1 MNCPRK
7 TLEIAIVGNGAAA
20 AEAVLSMRAAGYQ
33 GEIDLFTDNPYP
45 PYNPMLGTYYLSG
58 AVAAEQCFP
67 FGDESFYDR
76 NRVRARL
83 GSVVTELDP
92 EARSL
97 ATEDG
102 TRYQYRLC
110 LVATGARTTC
120 PPLPGLI
127 PDGDGSR
134 VFGLRSFDDA
144 VRLSDALGRAIHGA
158 AEQDRK
164 PRGMVLGASFA
175 GIKVADVLRQAGMDV
190 LIVEREPFILP
201 LSAHP
206 DCATVMQ
213 EHLMEKGFDVRVGA
227 SLCSVES
234 SSDSLV
240 AHFSGPDEVEEADLL
255 VVCTGSRPNLSFL
268 EPGRVETDVGLVV
281 DEHLE
286 TSAPG
291 LYAAGD
297 VAQALNPLTG
307 RHEVLALWA
316 NARRQ
321 GHVAGL
327 NMVGVHAEYSGSI
340 PCNITHVGD
349 LMFAGIGCMKEYDEL
364 ETMPEDGGSTTWA
377 FRNGRLAGFN
387 TLGRALSPGIILS
400 ALARG
405 AERCRTGPCC
415 GLDDWMREITWM
427 TLQS

>member
-33 GEIDLFTDNPYP
+33 GEIDLFADNPYP

-110 LVATGARTTC
+110 LVATGARTAC

-144 VRLSDALGRAIHGA
+144 VRL
-158 AEQDRK
+158 
-164 PRGMVLGASFA
+164 
-175 GIKVADVLRQAGMDV
+175 
-190 LIVEREPFILP
+190 
-201 LSAHP
+201 
-206 DCATVMQ
+206 
-213 EHLMEKGFDVRVGA
+213 
-227 SLCSVES
+227 
-234 SSDSLV
+234 
-240 AHFSGPDEVEEADLL
+240 
-255 VVCTGSRPNLSFL
+255 
-268 EPGRVETDVGLVV
+268 
-281 DEHLE
+281 
-286 TSAPG
+286 
-291 LYAAGD
+291 
-297 VAQALNPLTG
+297 
-307 RHEVLALWA
+307 
-316 NARRQ
+316 
-321 GHVAGL
+321 
-327 NMVGVHAEYSGSI
+327 
-340 PCNITHVGD
+340 
-349 LMFAGIGCMKEYDEL
+349 
-364 ETMPEDGGSTTWA
+364 
-377 FRNGRLAGFN
+377 
-387 TLGRALSPGIILS
+387 
-400 ALARG
+400 
-405 AERCRTGPCC
+405 
-415 GLDDWMREITWM
+415 
-427 TLQS
+427 